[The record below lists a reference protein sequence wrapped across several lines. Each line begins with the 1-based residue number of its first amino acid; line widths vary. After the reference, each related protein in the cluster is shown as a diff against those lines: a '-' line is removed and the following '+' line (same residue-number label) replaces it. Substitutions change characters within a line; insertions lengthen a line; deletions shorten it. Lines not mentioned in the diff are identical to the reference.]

1 MASIAYKPLTSSVGD
16 ERFFMRAAVAMAV
29 VILAGFSNQ
38 LAMGRSTFASPPLVH
53 AHAIVFM
60 GWITIYVLQNVF
72 VATDR
77 MTLHR
82 RLGWIA
88 AGWMVLMLVLGCSV
102 TVAMVRRGQV
112 PFFSGPSTF
121 SSSIQ
126 CRFWPSRV

>member
-29 VILAGFSNQ
+29 VILAGFSTQ

-60 GWITIYVLQNVF
+60 GWITIYVLQNAF

-82 RLGWIA
+82 RLGWVA
-88 AGWMVLMLVLGCSV
+88 AGWMVLMLVLG
-102 TVAMVRRGQV
+102 
-112 PFFSGPSTF
+112 
-121 SSSIQ
+121 
-126 CRFWPSRV
+126 